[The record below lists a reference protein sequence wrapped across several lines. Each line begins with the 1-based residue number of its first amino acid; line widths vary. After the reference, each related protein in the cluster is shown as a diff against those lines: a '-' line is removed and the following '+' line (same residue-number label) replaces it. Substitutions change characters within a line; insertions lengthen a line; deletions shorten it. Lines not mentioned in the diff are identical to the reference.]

1 MLERVNVTTAS
12 MGALFSLAIF
22 RMRKSRF
29 IACGNFGGFPKPPWT
44 RSWCEI
50 RFETA
55 CVKTSEFGG
64 AESGG
69 IFDN

>member
-12 MGALFSLAIF
+12 AGGFLSLAIE
-22 RMRKSRF
+22 RRRKSRF
-29 IACGNFGGFPKPPWT
+29 IACGNFGGFPKPPWI
-44 RSWCEI
+44 RSWNEM

-55 CVKTSEFGG
+55 CVNTSESGG
-64 AESGG
+64 VESGG